1 MTVKGWLGLLLI
13 SRTFVRL
20 SAIAV
25 NAMAVVSQ
33 VRDYFK
39 NIRERSI
46 LHQSVIK
53 MRIRLELIRQRRDKA
68 FWEGV
73 DRRWGKVIEVGII
86 LTLVFMPILNSW
98 ETLLALTLLLLL
110 IRSPGKKP
118 RDTGLFIFWLALVIS
133 ALMAVG
139 IGGPG
144 RLATVTIW
152 LLLAG
157 LTGRV
162 FTAEFSRKVIRFSV
176 IAGLIWMVIGLWQQ
190 VAGVSTPA
198 HWLEQGQSL
207 FISVRSYSVF
217 GNPNIYGLYLVSIL
231 CFAFAG
237 TKSGEGIYSAVSW
250 VVLVLAPVS
259 LFFTYSRTAW
269 LLSLL
274 GLILWSGK
282 GFVARRKRFI
292 FLWWGLFLMI
302 PGFKA
307 RIGGLSNLF
316 ESTFWFR
323 VQIWRN
329 MPLMIAD
336 FLWWGAGPGSFH
348 EVYRSYLT
356 GMAPV
361 EHGHQLYLQLWLESG
376 LFSLAAFFRVIAKN
390 MVGLNRLSSITKAT
404 ALVIVL
410 WLIAGFLETWWVHQF
425 MGGYFWLLFGLLQSL
440 RMGQIDS

>member
-1 MTVKGWLGLLLI
+1 MFVEDWLGLLI
-13 SRTFVRL
+13 ASKTWAWL
-20 SAIAV
+20 SAIV
-25 NAMAVVSQ
+25 ENAMAFAGL
-33 VRDYFK
+33 VRNYVK
-39 NIRERSI
+39 NLRERSL
-46 LHQSVIK
+46 LHQSAIK
-53 MRIRLELIRQRRDKA
+53 MRARLELIRQRRNKA

-73 DRRWGKVIEVGII
+73 ERRWGKPIEVGII
-86 LTLVFMPILNSW
+86 LTLVLMPVLNSW
-98 ETLLALTLLLLL
+98 GTLLVLTLLLLI

-139 IGGPG
+139 IGGFG

-190 VAGVSTPA
+190 VVGVSTPA

-237 TKSGEGIYSAVSW
+237 TKSGEGIYPAVSW
-250 VVLVLAPVS
+250 VVLVLALVS

-282 GFVARRKRFI
+282 GFVARKRFI

-390 MVGLNRLSSITKAT
+390 MAGLNRLSSIAKAT

-425 MGGYFWLLFGLLQSL
+425 MGGYFWLLFGLLQSQ
-440 RMGQIDS
+440 RMEQIDS